1 MATTSSCNSYIYP
14 TSFKKTEFYQMY
26 ITEKSVNECHEEK
39 DEEVTRLFTT
49 II

>member
-1 MATTSSCNSYIYP
+1 
-14 TSFKKTEFYQMY
+14 MY
-26 ITEKSVNECHEEK
+26 ITEKSVNECYEEK